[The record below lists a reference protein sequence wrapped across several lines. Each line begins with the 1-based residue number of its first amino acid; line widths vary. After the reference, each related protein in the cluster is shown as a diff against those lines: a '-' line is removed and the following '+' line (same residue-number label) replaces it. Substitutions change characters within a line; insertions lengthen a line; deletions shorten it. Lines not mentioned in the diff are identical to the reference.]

1 MGVVCANYGRTR
13 GTSKVCRS
21 VWHAGCYRQDDRD
34 RFPILEAGDLDDAL
48 LDTEGHGELEDD
60 ENRFKEARDGDHLMC
75 PFQCDSCTFYNLKGR
90 YAREDSEQDMLLAV
104 CIRRAILD
112 SFWSRERS
120 TVEKNTREMKNLR
133 NLGESIGLDEPLPER
148 GPFPIGD
155 TQGVG
160 IASLMLMKTLSV
172 GRNAKHIQYETARK
186 VRSVVSNFAHTLP
199 GYTGLSTMGGSD
211 RSSMMFT
218 ASPTN
223 SLWFKRF
230 MAGCHRRMG
239 DVWIPDRAV
248 TLDEV
253 HCGLE
258 ILEGEWKK
266 SPQGQRRLEL
276 ALTGALV
283 VIGFCAALR
292 GEEIPQVDVGL
303 LRKYWMEGINYTP
316 APHIPLALA
325 GRFKQTDGTFR
336 LYIQPL
342 AIKTG
347 SGIEIR
353 VWIGRAI
360 KELEL
365 RKVTSGPM
373 FRQTDKTGKTRR
385 ALVGDLD
392 HLFHGLWK
400 RIQHRRPDL
409 MADNIKVDEV
419 YSARRSFRRG
429 ATTTAQNRKI
439 KTEVIEMNNRWRKH
453 IRSRGVLPGMTMLE
467 RYSDAKTA
475 VEALIQFS
483 AGM

>member
-1 MGVVCANYGRTR
+1 
-13 GTSKVCRS
+13 
-21 VWHAGCYRQDDRD
+21 
-34 RFPILEAGDLDDAL
+34 
-48 LDTEGHGELEDD
+48 
-60 ENRFKEARDGDHLMC
+60 
-75 PFQCDSCTFYNLKGR
+75 
-90 YAREDSEQDMLLAV
+90 
-104 CIRRAILD
+104 
-112 SFWSRERS
+112 
-120 TVEKNTREMKNLR
+120 
-133 NLGESIGLDEPLPER
+133 
-148 GPFPIGD
+148 
-155 TQGVG
+155 
-160 IASLMLMKTLSV
+160 
-172 GRNAKHIQYETARK
+172 
-186 VRSVVSNFAHTLP
+186 
-199 GYTGLSTMGGSD
+199 
-211 RSSMMFT
+211 
-218 ASPTN
+218 
-223 SLWFKRF
+223 
-230 MAGCHRRMG
+230 
-239 DVWIPDRAV
+239 
-248 TLDEV
+248 
-253 HCGLE
+253 
-258 ILEGEWKK
+258 
-266 SPQGQRRLEL
+266 
-276 ALTGALV
+276 
-283 VIGFCAALR
+283 
-292 GEEIPQVDVGL
+292 
-303 LRKYWMEGINYTP
+303 MEGINYTP

-325 GRFKQTDGTFR
+325 GRFKQTDGTFC

-373 FRQTDKTGKTRR
+373 FRRTDKTGKTRR

-392 HLFHGLWK
+392 HLFHSLWK